1 MTYIKKKNAEKV
13 KGDTWQEFESNAAD
27 TVQGDMDHIM
37 HALQSLDTL
46 LKQRLFMAD
55 DYVTMMDVIMYN
67 ELSQVLFMNSLFY
80 KNSLI
85 YQQMQK
91 HVEPSAPDEEIEM
104 AQIRH
109 LDSVV
114 QWYTKSMQVGDNIHL
129 SIKKYDHQLRTM
141 LQQTA

>member
-1 MTYIKKKNAEKV
+1 
-13 KGDTWQEFESNAAD
+13 
-27 TVQGDMDHIM
+27 MDHIM
-37 HALQSLDTL
+37 HGLNSVNGM
-46 LKQRLFMAD
+46 LKDRLFMVD
-55 DYVTMMDVIMYN
+55 DYVTMLDIIMYN

-91 HVEPSAPDEEIEM
+91 HVEAGASDDEIEM

-114 QWYTKSMQVGDNIHL
+114 QWYTRSMQVGDSIHL
-129 SIKKYDHQLRTM
+129 SIKKYDLQLRTM